1 MIYDLGSGLMNDLS
15 DFGVDEPT
23 VQSALRDGADVVL
36 SAEISF
42 WEALREALS

>member
-1 MIYDLGSGLMNDLS
+1 MIWEAADEDLS

-23 VQSALRDGADVVL
+23 GRVRFGTAPTWCF